1 MFNQYIGIDLKIK
14 KTAQISSELL
24 TQKACFFKSEFSSG
38 LMICDNNHK
47 RE

>member
-24 TQKACFFKSEFSSG
+24 TQKACFLTILIESTLS
-38 LMICDNNHK
+38 N
-47 RE
+47 